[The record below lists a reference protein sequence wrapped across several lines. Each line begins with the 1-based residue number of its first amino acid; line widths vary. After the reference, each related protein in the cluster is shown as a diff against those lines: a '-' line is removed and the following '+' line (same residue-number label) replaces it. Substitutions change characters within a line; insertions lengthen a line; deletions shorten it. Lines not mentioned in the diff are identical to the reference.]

1 MEKAYHYVLTKSN
14 PCVMNGGGV
23 ERKKMDRIQV
33 IPSPTK
39 SLNDFKDYKCI
50 ILPNGL
56 MALLVSD
63 TSYNLDKLDQEE
75 KELEENKMVKDGE
88 ENEKKDSKDESAE
101 SDDKQSNTSDDVE
114 YKEEGLKNNTMKNSS
129 GLKKSAAGLCIG
141 MGSFSDPEDL
151 QGNVRVQKKLK
162 YALT

>member
-1 MEKAYHYVLTKSN
+1 MRQSYRRSY
-14 PCVMNGGGV
+14 
-23 ERKKMDRIQV
+23 
-33 IPSPTK
+33 
-39 SLNDFKDYKCI
+39 FKDYKCI

-75 KELEENKMVKDGE
+75 KELEENKMVKDGKK
-88 ENEKKDSKDESAE
+88 NEKKDSKDELAE
-101 SDDKQSNTSDDVE
+101 SDDKQSDTPDDVE
-114 YKEEGLKNNTMKNSS
+114 HKEEGLKNNTMKNSS

-151 QGNVRVQKKLK
+151 QGNVIVQKK
-162 YALT
+162 YLTWNHLVKRLILFRNRES